1 MPLINTQ
8 FSQRLNRRVKTQ
20 LMIFAVVALVAAS
33 IMIFGFIRV
42 PAMLG
47 ISQYTVIVQLP
58 RAAGLYA
65 TGNVTYRGTEVGRV
79 KEVRLTDTGV
89 DAVLQLRSGVDI
101 PADLDAEVHSV
112 SGIGEQYV
120 ALLPRSANG
129 PALKNGDVIPVDRT
143 SVPPNI
149 NALLNAANRGLE
161 AIPPDNLKT
170 VIDESYLAVG
180 GLGPEISRIVKGST
194 QLAIDARTNLDPLV
208 SLIDQSQP
216 VFDSQADTSADI
228 YAWSS
233 HLADLTRQLKENDA
247 GVEGLLTQGGPAA
260 EEARQMIER
269 LQPALPQLL
278 SNFVGIGNV
287 GRDYHAG
294 IEQLLVVAP
303 IVISGMQ
310 AATLT
315 NYKTKHPGLTLD
327 FNLNLNIPPVCA
339 TGYLPIQQQHVPAGA
354 DGTPDEGIPPRPP
367 GDIYCR
373 IPQDAPMY
381 VRGARNFPCLTKPGK
396 RAPTAAMCE
405 SDEEYVPLN
414 DGVNWKGDP
423 NATWTGQSVPQLPP
437 GSTPDPLAAPAAPAA
452 PEAPGAPPAP
462 AAVPPPPIAAA
473 DYDPLTDNYVGLD
486 GSVYS
491 RAELSQTGGG
501 QTWQDMLIPPP
512 AP

>member
-1 MPLINTQ
+1 M
-8 FSQRLNRRVKTQ
+8 V
-20 LMIFAVVALVAAS
+20 
-33 IMIFGFIRV
+33 FGFIRV

-47 ISQYTVIVQLP
+47 VGQYTVTVELP

-79 KEVRLTDTGV
+79 SAVRLTDTGV
-89 DAVLQLRSGVDI
+89 IAELSLRSDMKI

-112 SGIGEQYV
+112 SGVGEQYV
-120 ALLPRSANG
+120 ALLPRGGEG
-129 PALKNGDVIPVDRT
+129 PALKNGDVIPLDRS
-143 SVPPNI
+143 SVPPDI
-149 NALLNAANRGLE
+149 NALLNAANGGLE
-161 AIPPDNLKT
+161 AIPPGNLKT
-170 VIDESYLAVG
+170 VIDESFTAVG

-194 QLAIDARTNLDPLV
+194 QLAIDARANLDPLV
-208 SLIDQSQP
+208 TLIDESQP
-216 VFDSQADTSADI
+216 ILDSQSETADEI
-228 YAWSS
+228 NAWAS
-233 HLADLTRQLKENDA
+233 HLSEITGQLRDNDA
-247 GVEGLLTQGGPAA
+247 GVANLLAQGGPAA
-260 EEARQMIER
+260 AEAQQLISR
-269 LQPALPQLL
+269 LQPSLPTLL

-315 NYKTKHPGLTLD
+315 NYNTKHPGLTLD
-327 FNLNLNIPPVCA
+327 FNLNVNIPPVCA

-367 GDIYCR
+367 GELYCR

-414 DGVNWKGDP
+414 DGLNWKGDP
-423 NATWTGQSVPQLPP
+423 NATLSGQDVPQLPP
-437 GSTPDPLAAPAAPAA
+437 GS
-452 PEAPGAPPAP
+452 AP
-462 AAVPPPPIAAA
+462 AAVPPAPVPSVPPPPAPAPPTVSPIAAA

-491 RAELSQTGGG
+491 RSDLAKTTEG
-501 QTWQDMLIPPP
+501 QSWQEMLTPVVIR
-512 AP
+512 